1 MATVHFTS
9 HLSGYAKCG
18 PVVTPGGALGDVLT
32 SAIADNPRL
41 RSYVLDDQGLLRRH
55 VAVFVDGRLV
65 TDRLG
70 LRDLVD
76 ESSDVYVM
84 QALSG
89 G

>member
-9 HLSGYAKCG
+9 HLSGYADSG
-18 PVVTPGGALGDVLT
+18 PVATPAGSLAEVLAC
-32 SAIADNPRL
+32 AIADNPRL
-41 RSYVLDDQGLLRRH
+41 RSYIMDDQGLLRRH

-65 TDRLG
+65 TDRVG
-70 LRDLVD
+70 LRDRVG
-76 ESSDVYVM
+76 ESSEVYVM